1 MAAEP
6 WADLVSSRVGI
17 VRTLR
22 AQSRG
27 SEEPEPPY
35 LWTAVLSNF
44 DFRAAPKA
52 ERWAA
57 GKGWTEESAKAAAI
71 GEAIERY
78 CAHHWDPA
86 RTFVAPL
93 ERVGMPAFTP
103 AECVLYSDAQYARAD
118 VDYPAWTRGSEITWI
133 TGSGLPDGEPVA
145 LPAGLVHLHF
155 PTPRPQDLFTPATSN
170 GLAAGPDIDGAVLGG
185 LCELMERDA
194 LMIAWMNRL
203 PAVELLLDDASA
215 GVAARL
221 RRHYALLGVTLR
233 AFALPT
239 DLPAA
244 VILAVAF
251 DETEGRPANVV
262 GMGCHPDPRT
272 ALTKAAFELCQA
284 RPAEA
289 TRYRED
295 PPEGRLTRYEDVKTL
310 DDHSA
315 FAAQRDRRAEF
326 SFLWSSGETA
336 SVAELRAHGDGAAP
350 AELVAHA
357 GAALRDL
364 GHPAAYVD
372 LTTPDVEPYGYRV
385 ARVLAK
391 GLQPIHFGHGQER
404 LGGTRLFELPRALG
418 LAGSVRT
425 ADDLNPCPHP
435 MA

>member
-22 AQSRG
+22 AQPRG

-35 LWTAVLSNF
+35 LWTAVLSHF
-44 DFRAAPKA
+44 DFRAAPRA

-57 GKGWTEESAKAAAI
+57 GKGATEEAAKAAAI
-71 GEAIERY
+71 GEAVERY
-78 CAHHWDPA
+78 CANHWDPS

-93 ERVGMPAFTP
+93 ERVGMTAITP
-103 AECVLYSDAQYARAD
+103 ADCVLYSPDQYARPD
-118 VDYPAWTRGSEITWI
+118 FDYPAWMPESDVTWI
-133 TGSGLPDGEPVA
+133 PGVGLPDGEPVA
-145 LPAGLVHLHF
+145 LPAGLVYLHF
-155 PTPRPQDLFTPATSN
+155 PTPRPEDLFAPATSN
-170 GLAAGPDIDGAVLGG
+170 GLAAGPDLDGAVLGG

-194 LMIAWMNRL
+194 LMIAWMNKL
-203 PAVELLLDDASA
+203 PAVELELDESA
-215 GVAARL
+215 GVAGQL

-239 DLPAA
+239 DLPAT
-244 VILAVAF
+244 VVLAIAF
-251 DETEGRPANVV
+251 DETAGRPANVV
-262 GMGCHPDPRT
+262 GMGCHPVPRA
-272 ALTKAAFELCQA
+272 ALTKAVFELCQA

-289 TRYRED
+289 TRYREE
-295 PPEGRLTRYEDVKTL
+295 PPEGRLNRYEDVHTL

-315 FAAQRDRRAEF
+315 FAAQRDRRGEF
-326 SFLWSSGETA
+326 EFLWSSGATA
-336 SVAELRAHGDGAAP
+336 SVADLPQRGEGETAG
-350 AELVAHA
+350 ELVARC

-372 LTTPDVEPYGYRV
+372 LTTTDVEPYGYRV

-391 GLQPIHFGHGQER
+391 GLQPIHFGHGEER
-404 LGGTRLFELPRALG
+404 LGGTRLFELPKALG
-418 LAGSVRT
+418 LADSVST
-425 ADDLNPCPHP
+425 PAGLNPCPHP